1 MTDRALHPP
10 IGRTRSATIPV
21 LLLAVV
27 CVYTAQQ
34 TLFPVLPPLTRVL
47 GLTEVQLGLVQTSAS
62 LTFAVSS
69 LGWGRLVD
77 RWGTRRTLLTGM
89 ALVLAG
95 LVGLAGVSALALGEP
110 ADPGRS
116 MMLLMITRGALFGL
130 GLGAVP
136 VAALTHISRSTTGE
150 AARVRAVGRLGAAQG
165 LAIALG
171 PAVAGSLAFAG
182 LLGPVWGTPVVV
194 GLALVAVW
202 VVLPA
207 QPSAAGDTERRP
219 APRVAALRP
228 WDPRIW
234 PFLATGF
241 LVFFGSGMT
250 LSVLGFAFQDR
261 LRLGPEQTVQL
272 AGAGALA
279 AGLAL
284 IAGQALVV
292 RRLGWPP
299 RTLLRVG
306 TPIALV
312 GFLGFAVAGQFWTML
327 AANAT
332 IGLGMALAVPG
343 YTAGATLR
351 VHRHEQGMV
360 AGLIS
365 ATNGSTFIITPV
377 VSTVLYRLDP
387 PLPMLVS
394 AGCSALALAVAL
406 LRVPRS

>member
-1 MTDRALHPP
+1 
-10 IGRTRSATIPV
+10 V

-27 CVYTAQQ
+27 CVYTTQQ

-62 LTFAVSS
+62 LAFSVSS

-89 ALVLAG
+89 TLVLAG
-95 LVGLAGVSALALGEP
+95 LVGLAGVSALALDGPPE
-110 ADPGRS
+110 PGRS
-116 MMLLMITRGALFGL
+116 MLLLMVTRGLLFGL

-136 VAALTHISRSTTGE
+136 VAALTHISRATSGE

-171 PAVAGSLAFAG
+171 PAVAGLLAFAG
-182 LLGPVWGTPVVV
+182 LLGPVWGTPILV
-194 GLALVAVW
+194 GVALVVVW
-202 VVLPA
+202 VVLPPEPA
-207 QPSAAGDTERRP
+207 VDHTVDWERPRSRT
-219 APRVAALRP
+219 APVAALRP
-228 WDPRIW
+228 WDRRIR

-250 LSVLGFAFQDR
+250 LTVLGFAFQDR
-261 LRLGPEQTVQL
+261 LRLGPEQTVQH
-272 AGAGALA
+272 AGVGALA
-279 AGLAL
+279 AGMAL

-312 GFLGFAVAGQFWTML
+312 GFLGFAAAGQFPTMV

-365 ATNGSTFIITPV
+365 ATTGATFVVTPV

-387 PLPMLVS
+387 TLPMLVS
-394 AGCSALALAVAL
+394 AGCVTLALTVAML
-406 LRVPRS
+406 HPGLRVPR